1 MFELLLASQQIPDH
15 LARRITL
22 NWAGRLLQEVTG
34 GFAFCPGKSS
44 LYRQIKTSV
53 ESAQTV
59 KSRLAVVWHLR
70 DRRYSKESRAFYQ
83 AFLRSGSRRDL
94 NALATELLFNEL
106 RYQMK
111 LLGFY
116 GPGSKHLR

>member
-1 MFELLLASQQIPDH
+1 MIELLLASQQMPDH
-15 LARRITL
+15 LARRITR
-22 NWAGRLLQEVTG
+22 NWSGRLLQEVTG
-34 GFAFCPGKSS
+34 GFAFCPGKAK
-44 LYRQIKTSV
+44 LYQEIRASV

-59 KSRLAVVWHLR
+59 QSRLAVVWHLK
-70 DRRYSKESRAFYQ
+70 DHRYSKASRAFYQ

-94 NALATELLFNEL
+94 NTLATELLFNEL

-111 LLGFY
+111 LLGLY